1 MNRIL
6 FLSFV
11 LLFALSA
18 CQRVDDDDIP
28 TGTPEL
34 HFRFQFDAQQERLNN
49 LGQVAT
55 LPSGHAAQTPIFQ
68 KLSVHVLDLTPN
80 QFTPYGE
87 GFLVFKGPETNA
99 GGAQAINFD
108 EALVGAENEV
118 FYSTELANIP
128 PGTYEYARVSVSYQL
143 YDIKFNLRE
152 IPIVGELLQQS
163 GRVASFV
170 GYNTYL
176 TEIQPKDKTLTVMD
190 DKLQGFWA
198 LELDLDP
205 PYQPYNQLFS
215 GEAPAGATTV
225 VNPLASTSGIPAGSC
240 VVTGKFSE
248 PLVITGD
255 ETKDLFIDLSFSIN
269 QSFEWIDMDSNGQ
282 LDFYLENTA
291 QSDQI
296 VDMGLRGLIPSW
308 KTE

>member
-1 MNRIL
+1 
-6 FLSFV
+6 
-11 LLFALSA
+11 
-18 CQRVDDDDIP
+18 
-28 TGTPEL
+28 
-34 HFRFQFDAQQERLNN
+34 
-49 LGQVAT
+49 
-55 LPSGHAAQTPIFQ
+55 
-68 KLSVHVLDLTPN
+68 
-80 QFTPYGE
+80 
-87 GFLVFKGPETNA
+87 
-99 GGAQAINFD
+99 
-108 EALVGAENEV
+108 
-118 FYSTELANIP
+118 
-128 PGTYEYARVSVSYQL
+128 
-143 YDIKFNLRE
+143 
-152 IPIVGELLQQS
+152 
-163 GRVASFV
+163 
-170 GYNTYL
+170 
-176 TEIQPKDKTLTVMD
+176 MD